1 MDKNPTLNKVT
12 KKKCVPS
19 CCEVVAQVQSIKP
32 DLTLGTGSNFMQ
44 SVRCVQ
50 YWGSLTMTLA
60 RNKVWYTSVG

>member
-44 SVRCVQ
+44 SVRLCNTE
-50 YWGSLTMTLA
+50 GL
-60 RNKVWYTSVG
+60 